1 MATCQGWSQCCT
13 LVDCETEAVLG
24 RTENNRGFMYDVA
37 FNHDCDKLAQV
48 DTGHT
53 GAYEVENPQRLCKND
68 NKTTSTTHNPDT
80 VWNFLLF
87 VFVTSSK
94 IPNDHY

>member
-1 MATCQGWSQCCT
+1 MLNEVLIGYQIRYMATCQGWSQCCT

-24 RTENNRGFMYDVA
+24 RTENHRGFMYHVA

-53 GAYEVENPQRLCKND
+53 GAYEVKNPKRLCKNN

-80 VWNFLLF
+80 VWKFF
-87 VFVTSSK
+87 AF
-94 IPNDHY
+94 